1 MTIVHLHSDNLL
13 TVTQLRARRGRRPR
27 ASGPSSLAGGN
38 GDWTQNN
45 ASSAIVP
52 AANIQRTNSVQAV
65 PQPVQHA
72 LAPAAGAPPH
82 NRQVEDPT
90 PNPQVEVPTPVEV
103 ATDPPTSQVETTH
116 KEDQDT
122 GLKEVERFLRTC
134 NPSLIHL
141 LDHLAH
147 YGCVDADF
155 LKFLARRAA
164 RLKEEDFLSYLRNHF
179 SNGLIE
185 GQNDLTEMEILVLTE
200 GLLTMR
206 GG

>member
-1 MTIVHLHSDNLL
+1 V
-13 TVTQLRARRGRRPR
+13 AR
-27 ASGPSSLAGGN
+27 GN
-38 GDWTQNN
+38 GDSTQNN

-52 AANIQRTNSVQAV
+52 AVNIRRTNPVQAV
-65 PQPVQHA
+65 PQPVQDA
-72 LAPAAGAPPH
+72 LAPAAARAPPH
-82 NRQVEDPT
+82 NRQAEDPT

-164 RLKEEDFLSYLRNHF
+164 RLKEEYFLSYLRNHF

-185 GQNDLTEMEILVLTE
+185 GQKDLTEMEILVLTE